1 MAEIP
6 QIYDIAK
13 TLYDKLINYTK
24 KLYDFMGDEYNVPE
38 NELICELDHFFQA
51 ILFRVAVSDNNLS
64 DIELDF
70 IKKIVEIDD
79 MFKDDNLLR
88 LGSLTD
94 EQKKSYLDK
103 CDSVLSVVPEFV
115 KLSVLADKKVD
126 SLCQVITPTHC
137 QKIYD
142 YLRRIANYLKYIDGN
157 VGEIEDKTSKAVLK
171 TVVAYYKKHYVKYA
185 PSRKK

>member
-24 KLYDFMGDEYNVPE
+24 KLYEFMGDEYNVPE

-51 ILFRVAVSDNNLS
+51 ILFRVAVSDDNLS

-70 IKKIVEIDD
+70 IQKIVEIDD
-79 MFKDDNLLR
+79 MFKDDQLLR

-94 EQKKSYLDK
+94 EQKKYYLDK
-103 CDSVLSVVPEFV
+103 CNLVLNEVPEFV

-126 SLCQVITPTHC
+126 SLLQVINPTHC

-142 YLRRIANYLKYIDGN
+142 YLRRIANYLKFIDGN
-157 VGEIEDKTSKAVLK
+157 VGEVEDKASKAVLK
-171 TVVAYYKKHYVKYA
+171 TVVAYYKKNYATYA

>member
-1 MAEIP
+1 MHLTDLRRYAR
-6 QIYDIAK
+6 
-13 TLYDKLINYTK
+13 
-24 KLYDFMGDEYNVPE
+24 
-38 NELICELDHFFQA
+38 A
-51 ILFRVAVSDNNLS
+51 IGVKSPTTCNKDVL
-64 DIELDF
+64 

-79 MFKDDNLLR
+79 MFKDDSLLR

-103 CDSVLSVVPEFV
+103 CDSVLSAVPEFV

-142 YLRRIANYLKYIDGN
+142 YLRRIANYLKFIDAKQN
-157 VGEIEDKTSKAVLK
+157 LSVQV
-171 TVVAYYKKHYVKYA
+171 H
-185 PSRKK
+185 PSF